1 MQTAVPA
8 DVVEGAPDERVAR
21 DPKMAVHTLS
31 SLTGAIKSARAG
43 DALVWS
49 TFYDIRRYGGL
60 QIFLR
65 ALMSGAS
72 LVLSSAAESTSDFLI
87 RAGAHG
93 VTNISGTPSHWR
105 RALMSPSAHAITPRY
120 VRLSGEIVDQ
130 VILDNLRAFYPNAT
144 IVHAFASTEAGV
156 GFDVHDGLAGF
167 PGSLIGQHSG
177 DVELKVEDGSLQI
190 RSARTAR
197 PYQRHLHAR
206 MPIDHRLDFL
216 GMYLEAANIDDAVAA
231 SDEVVAVAVQLDHIA
246 RVNETVRLGERV
258 G

>member
-1 MQTAVPA
+1 MRSYATRLIARLTLRASNVSQVAVLNRLAQRMIDASSCQTEWVLLTS
-8 DVVEGAPDERVAR
+8 GTTS

-31 SLTGAIKSARAG
+31 SLTGAIKSVRAG

-72 LVLSSAAESTSDFLI
+72 LVLSSAEESTSDFLI

-105 RALMSPSAHAITPRY
+105 RALMSPSAHAIAPRY

-130 VILDNLRAFYPNAT
+130 VILDNLRTFYPNAT
-144 IVHAFASTEAGV
+144 YRSRLC
-156 GFDVHDGLAGF
+156 FD
-167 PGSLIGQHSG
+167 
-177 DVELKVEDGSLQI
+177 
-190 RSARTAR
+190 
-197 PYQRHLHAR
+197 
-206 MPIDHRLDFL
+206 
-216 GMYLEAANIDDAVAA
+216 
-231 SDEVVAVAVQLDHIA
+231 
-246 RVNETVRLGERV
+246 
-258 G
+258 